1 MLPPLNEEYH
11 PGLNPN
17 TPEEDFLI
25 DPAQVKEALKNAGK
39 DVQRIDSLPGGHM
52 RHGGPAR
59 RGSGGGG
66 RASPSGRNSWA
77 EPPLP
82 LSNSTSRRPSTVSS
96 TSTGVD
102 YAVSD
107 LPARNQIRQI
117 DGARRYRLECINV
130 SRPLL

>member
-25 DPAQVKEALKNAGK
+25 DSAQIKEALKNAGK
-39 DVQRIDSLPGGHM
+39 DVQRIDSLPGMHGHAAGQ
-52 RHGGPAR
+52 R
-59 RGSGGGG
+59 G
-66 RASPSGRNSWA
+66 RASPSRNSWA
-77 EPPLP
+77 AADPPLP

-102 YAVSD
+102 YAVSGSK
-107 LPARNQIRQI
+107 R
-117 DGARRYRLECINV
+117 
-130 SRPLL
+130 

>member
-52 RHGGPAR
+52 HGGPAR
-59 RGSGGGG
+59 MSGG
-66 RASPSGRNSWA
+66 RN
-77 EPPLP
+77 
-82 LSNSTSRRPSTVSS
+82 
-96 TSTGVD
+96 
-102 YAVSD
+102 
-107 LPARNQIRQI
+107 
-117 DGARRYRLECINV
+117 
-130 SRPLL
+130 

>member
-52 RHGGPAR
+52 RHGGPAQV
-59 RGSGGGG
+59 SGGG

-107 LPARNQIRQI
+107 LPSRNQIRKI
-117 DGARRYRLECINV
+117 AGATRDRMECINV
-130 SRPLL
+130 SRPLS